1 MVRTDMAVAGDG
13 LFAAGPQRFVESGAL
28 GRLVRRLAE
37 PRRAVKLPDAA
48 HDFHAVWG
56 VPLPRDLAAVV
67 RALAAVD
74 LEWLGRWRPG
84 LSESFVLPPR
94 AGHNLVDRILKE
106 GKQPDCIFDT
116 AFEASAGEQG
126 FNVAVLCEY
135 YNLVVVNSEKIP
147 ATTLAEFVELL
158 KKNPGKYN
166 FASNGARLGIEL
178 FKLETGVDVT
188 IVPYRGA
195 SDAITGLIRGDADF
209 MIVNAPGLMPHIAS
223 GKLRALAVTGPKRDP
238 DLPSVPTTAEAGLP
252 QFTYSSFFGA
262 YVPAA
267 TPADIVAKL
276 AAALNT
282 ITAMPDVV
290 AQFRQ
295 QGAVAVQSTPAEAA
309 RKYDSTI
316 ASYKDIV
323 VKAKIPPAD

>member
-1 MVRTDMAVAGDG
+1 MKTVTS
-13 LFAAGPQRFVESGAL
+13 L
-28 GRLVRRLAE
+28 
-37 PRRAVKLPDAA
+37 
-48 HDFHAVWG
+48 
-56 VPLPRDLAAVV
+56 LAAVLFAIALPAFAQYPDHPI
-67 RALAAVD
+67 RAIVPFPAGGGTDVFARLVSDRLGKALGQPVVIENKGGADGNIGMEFVAKAPADGYTMLFNSSAATVNPVMYGKLRFD
-74 LEWLGRWRPG
+74 PARELRP
-84 LSESFVLPPR
+84 
-94 AGHNLVDRILKE
+94 
-106 GKQPDCIFDT
+106 
-116 AFEASAGEQG
+116 
-126 FNVAVLCEY
+126 VAVLCEY
-135 YNLVVVNSEKIP
+135 YNLVVVNAEKIP
-147 ATTLAEFVELL
+147 ATTLAEFVDLL

>member
-1 MVRTDMAVAGDG
+1 MKTVTS
-13 LFAAGPQRFVESGAL
+13 L
-28 GRLVRRLAE
+28 
-37 PRRAVKLPDAA
+37 
-48 HDFHAVWG
+48 
-56 VPLPRDLAAVV
+56 LAAVLFAIALPAFAQYPDHPI
-67 RALAAVD
+67 RAIVPFPAGGGTDVFARLVSDRLGKALGQPVVIENKGGADGNIGMEFVAKAPADGYTMLFNSSAATVNPVMYGKLRFD
-74 LEWLGRWRPG
+74 PARELRP
-84 LSESFVLPPR
+84 V
-94 AGHNLVDRILKE
+94 
-106 GKQPDCIFDT
+106 T
-116 AFEASAGEQG
+116 
-126 FNVAVLCEY
+126 VLCEY
-135 YNLVVVNSEKIP
+135 YNLVVVNAEKIP

>member
-1 MVRTDMAVAGDG
+1 MKTVTS
-13 LFAAGPQRFVESGAL
+13 L
-28 GRLVRRLAE
+28 
-37 PRRAVKLPDAA
+37 
-48 HDFHAVWG
+48 
-56 VPLPRDLAAVV
+56 LAAVLFAI
-67 RALAAVD
+67 ALPAFAQYPDHPIKAIVPFPAGGGTDVFARLVSDRLGKALGQPVVIENKGGADGNIGMEFVAKAPADGYTMLFNSSAATVNPVMYGKLRFD
-74 LEWLGRWRPG
+74 PARELRP
-84 LSESFVLPPR
+84 V
-94 AGHNLVDRILKE
+94 
-106 GKQPDCIFDT
+106 T
-116 AFEASAGEQG
+116 
-126 FNVAVLCEY
+126 VLCEY
-135 YNLVVVNSEKIP
+135 YNLVVVNAEKIP

>member
-1 MVRTDMAVAGDG
+1 MKTITS
-13 LFAAGPQRFVESGAL
+13 L
-28 GRLVRRLAE
+28 
-37 PRRAVKLPDAA
+37 
-48 HDFHAVWG
+48 
-56 VPLPRDLAAVV
+56 LAAVLFAI
-67 RALAAVD
+67 ALPAFAQYPDHPIKAIVPFPAGGGTDVFARLVSDRLGKALGQPVVIENKGGADGNIGMEFVAKAPADGYTMLFNSSAATVNPVMYGKLRFD
-74 LEWLGRWRPG
+74 PARELRP
-84 LSESFVLPPR
+84 V
-94 AGHNLVDRILKE
+94 
-106 GKQPDCIFDT
+106 T
-116 AFEASAGEQG
+116 
-126 FNVAVLCEY
+126 VLCEY
-135 YNLVVVNSEKIP
+135 YNLVVVNAEKIP

>member
-1 MVRTDMAVAGDG
+1 MKTVA
-13 LFAAGPQRFVESGAL
+13 
-28 GRLVRRLAE
+28 RL
-37 PRRAVKLPDAA
+37 
-48 HDFHAVWG
+48 
-56 VPLPRDLAAVV
+56 LAAVLFAIAV
-67 RALAAVD
+67 PAFAQSYPDHPIKAVVPFPAGGGTDVFARLVSDRLGKTLGQPVVIENKGGADGNIGMEFVAKAPADGYTMLFNSSAATVNPVMYGKLRFD
-74 LEWLGRWRPG
+74 PARELRP
-84 LSESFVLPPR
+84 
-94 AGHNLVDRILKE
+94 
-106 GKQPDCIFDT
+106 
-116 AFEASAGEQG
+116 
-126 FNVAVLCEY
+126 VAVLCEY
-135 YNLVVVNSEKIP
+135 YNLVVVNAEKVP
-147 ATTLAEFVELL
+147 ATTLAEFIELL
-158 KKNPGKYN
+158 RKNPGKYN
-166 FASNGARLGIEL
+166 FASNGARLGVEL

-238 DLPSVPTTAEAGLP
+238 DLPNVPTTAEAGLP

-309 RKYDSTI
+309 RKYDSAI

-323 VKAKIPPAD
+323 AKAKIPPAD

>member
-1 MVRTDMAVAGDG
+1 MKTITS
-13 LFAAGPQRFVESGAL
+13 L
-28 GRLVRRLAE
+28 
-37 PRRAVKLPDAA
+37 
-48 HDFHAVWG
+48 
-56 VPLPRDLAAVV
+56 LAAVLFAIALPAFAQYPDHPI
-67 RALAAVD
+67 RAIVPFPAGGGTDVFARLVSDRLGKALGQPVVIENKGGADGNIGMEFVAKAPADGYTMLFNSSAATVNPVMYGKLRFD
-74 LEWLGRWRPG
+74 PARELRP
-84 LSESFVLPPR
+84 V
-94 AGHNLVDRILKE
+94 
-106 GKQPDCIFDT
+106 T
-116 AFEASAGEQG
+116 
-126 FNVAVLCEY
+126 VLCEY
-135 YNLVVVNSEKIP
+135 YNLVVVNAEKIP

-267 TPADIVAKL
+267 TPPDIVAKL